1 MIRRNNH
8 YTVTHR
14 TLKIEYSPCE
24 TSQLEP
30 NLREL
35 LIKYQQ
41 GLDITD
47 HVYLPAAKATAEVQ
61 FKNRVAKVD
70 PLTEIPDYIKSE
82 QRKANEMVNTD
93 KRKSKSAQTQKQQ
106 QTTVDNP
113 PTEV

>member
-1 MIRRNNH
+1 MLRRNNR

-14 TLKIEYSPCE
+14 TLNIEYSPCE

-82 QRKANEMVNTD
+82 KRKAHEMMKSD
-93 KRKSKSAQTQKQQ
+93 KLKSKSKTTQ
-106 QTTVDNP
+106 QTTVENP